1 MKGEDSPPGRTD
13 GRPPSPE
20 KPNRKSVPVST
31 VNGRP
36 EATSTIGATVKLA
49 KNFLI
54 KLSPECESEI
64 WKTPLVTQRCRW
76 SKLEFERSRFGK
88 RLSCGS
94 SHGCKS
100 VELSIAGDPLLL
112 HKDSASLGK

>member
-1 MKGEDSPPGRTD
+1 MKGEDTPPGPTD

-20 KPNRKSVPVST
+20 KAKRKSVPVSS

-54 KLSPECESEI
+54 KLSPECESEL

-94 SHGCKS
+94 SQRCQS
-100 VELSIAGDPLLL
+100 VAPATAGDHAYPVR
-112 HKDSASLGK
+112 KF